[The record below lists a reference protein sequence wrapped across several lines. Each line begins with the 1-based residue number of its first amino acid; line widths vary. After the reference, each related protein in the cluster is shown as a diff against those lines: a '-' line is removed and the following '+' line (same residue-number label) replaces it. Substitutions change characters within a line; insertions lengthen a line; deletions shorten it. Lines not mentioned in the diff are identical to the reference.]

1 MQQEKEK
8 EVAAMKRR
16 HKHAQEVRKQV
27 KVKEDEKISACR
39 AFFEEGIKLDH
50 EAKERLVMKKIVLH
64 TVMCCMCAISTHC
77 PVTAV
82 FTVLSDHTHTQ

>member
-8 EVAAMKRR
+8 EMAAMKRR

-27 KVKEDEKISACR
+27 KVKEDEKVSARR

-50 EAKERLVMKKIVLH
+50 EAKERSVIER
-64 TVMCCMCAISTHC
+64 
-77 PVTAV
+77 
-82 FTVLSDHTHTQ
+82 